1 MNNRISRLLQVLKT
15 IVTFD
20 CGAAMVEYLLVVSL
34 ISLGATAGEQR
45 LALGINNAYSTIT
58 TTISRTLAPHLSSG
72 SGSTGNTGNTGDGN
86 GNNGNG
92 NNGNGN
98 GSGNGGVGNGN
109 GKGNK

>member
-1 MNNRISRLLQVLKT
+1 
-15 IVTFD
+15 
-20 CGAAMVEYLLVVSL
+20 MVEYLLVVSL